1 MRNIAVAHFLFGLIE
16 NALCYLQVGVKKAVH
31 PIRFA
36 SDSRIALLAAV
47 SNPPG
52 SDRLSAQAG
61 TILHKVQSVPAAA
74 PFLVSV
80 ARTPPA
86 TIRIVLSPPR
96 ARGRGINR
104 RRTPTLQKMM
114 SEAHCPNVLT
124 VYYFKTSSGG
134 IPAPSGSI
142 PCRRSVTSVDG
153 RLRRKPNFCGVHSL
167 RLYGA
172 IGWLM
177 IPKVLRVA
185 VVVLAAERLRHAIG
199 VVSQRTCVRPCAS

>member
-47 SNPPG
+47 SNLPG

-80 ARTPPA
+80 ARTPSA
-86 TIRIVLSPPR
+86 TIRVVLSPPR

-104 RRTPTLQKMM
+104 RRTLTLQK
-114 SEAHCPNVLT
+114 
-124 VYYFKTSSGG
+124 
-134 IPAPSGSI
+134 
-142 PCRRSVTSVDG
+142 
-153 RLRRKPNFCGVHSL
+153 
-167 RLYGA
+167 
-172 IGWLM
+172 
-177 IPKVLRVA
+177 
-185 VVVLAAERLRHAIG
+185 
-199 VVSQRTCVRPCAS
+199 